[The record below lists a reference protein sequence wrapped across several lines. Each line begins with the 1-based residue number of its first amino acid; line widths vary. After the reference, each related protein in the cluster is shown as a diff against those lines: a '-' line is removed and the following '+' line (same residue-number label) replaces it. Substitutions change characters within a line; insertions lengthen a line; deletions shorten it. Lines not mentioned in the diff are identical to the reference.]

1 MDMLEKSEDIIAY
14 IKNSTKK
21 TPVKIYIK
29 GNLPNLQ
36 SSTNAKVF
44 SSGNFHFVVGDYE
57 DIKTILTEYTK
68 FIDDYYLENDRR
80 NSGVPTLDYTTVN
93 ARIEPGAI
101 IRDKVKIG
109 DNAVIMMG
117 AIINIGAEIGE
128 GTMIDMGAVLGGRAI
143 VGKNCHVGAG
153 AVLAG
158 VIEPPS
164 AKPVIIEDNVVIGA
178 NAVIIEGVH
187 VGKNAVIGAGAVVL
201 EDVEENQVVAGN
213 PAKVV
218 KTKDEKTADKTK
230 LVDDLRK

>member
-14 IKNSTKK
+14 IKNSKKK

-29 GNLPNLQ
+29 GDIQNIK
-36 SSTNAKVF
+36 TNAKVF
-44 SSGNFHFVVGDYE
+44 SYGDFHFIVGDYE
-57 DIKTILTEYTK
+57 EIKAILDEYK
-68 FIDDYYLENDRR
+68 EFIQDYYLENDRR
-80 NSGVPTLDYTTVN
+80 NSGVPTLNYFNVN

-117 AIINIGAEIGE
+117 AIINIGAEVGE

-143 VGKNCHVGAG
+143 VGKNCHVGSG
-153 AVLAG
+153 AVIAG

-187 VGKNAVIGAGAVVL
+187 VGKNAVIGAGAVVI
-201 EDVEENQVVAGN
+201 EDVLDNQVVVGN
-213 PAKVV
+213 PAKVI
-218 KTKDEKTADKTK
+218 KDKDEKTSDKTK

>member
-14 IKNSTKK
+14 IKNSKKK

-29 GNLPNLQ
+29 GNIDNIK
-36 SSTNAKVF
+36 TTAKVF
-44 SSGNFHFVVGDYE
+44 SSGNFHFIVGDYE
-57 DIKTILTEYTK
+57 EIKTILDEYK
-68 FIDDYYLENDRR
+68 DAIEDYYLENDRR
-80 NSGVPTLDYTTVN
+80 NSGVPTLSYFNIN
-93 ARIEPGAI
+93 ARIEPGAV

-117 AIINIGAEIGE
+117 AIINIGAEVGE

-153 AVLAG
+153 AVVAG

-187 VGKNAVIGAGAVVL
+187 IGKNAVIGAGAVVI
-201 EDVEENQVVAGN
+201 EDVLDNQVVVGN
-213 PAKVV
+213 PAKVI
-218 KTKDEKTADKTK
+218 KDKDEKTSDKTK

>member
-14 IKNSTKK
+14 IKNSNKK

-29 GNLPNLQ
+29 GNIDNIK
-36 SSTNAKVF
+36 TTAKVF
-44 SSGNFHFVVGDYE
+44 SSGNFHFIVGDYE
-57 DIKTILTEYTK
+57 EIKTILDEYK
-68 FIDDYYLENDRR
+68 DSIEDYYLENDRR
-80 NSGVPTLDYTTVN
+80 NSGVPTLSYFNIN
-93 ARIEPGAI
+93 ARIEPGAV

-117 AIINIGAEIGE
+117 AIINIGAEVGE

-153 AVLAG
+153 AVVAG

-187 VGKNAVIGAGAVVL
+187 IGKNAVIGAGAVVI
-201 EDVEENQVVAGN
+201 EDVLDNQVVVGN
-213 PAKVV
+213 PAKVI
-218 KTKDEKTADKTK
+218 KDKDEKTSDKTK

>member
-21 TPVKIYIK
+21 TPIKIYIK

-36 SSTNAKVF
+36 ASTNAKVF

-187 VGKNAVIGAGAVVL
+187 VGKNAVIGAGAIVL

>member
-14 IKNSTKK
+14 IKNSKKK

-29 GNLPNLQ
+29 GSIDNIK
-36 SSTNAKVF
+36 TTAKVF
-44 SSGNFHFVVGDYE
+44 SSGNFHFIVGDYE
-57 DIKTILTEYTK
+57 EIKTILDEYK
-68 FIDDYYLENDRR
+68 DSIEDYYLENDRR
-80 NSGVPTLDYTTVN
+80 NSGVPTLNYFNVN

-117 AIINIGAEIGE
+117 AIINIGAEVGE

-153 AVLAG
+153 TVIAG

-187 VGKNAVIGAGAVVL
+187 VGKNAVIGAGAVVI
-201 EDVEENQVVAGN
+201 EDVLDNQVVVGN
-213 PAKVV
+213 PAKVIKEKDD
-218 KTKDEKTADKTK
+218 KTSDKTK

>member
-14 IKNSTKK
+14 IKNSKKK

-29 GNLPNLQ
+29 GNIDNIK
-36 SSTNAKVF
+36 TTAKVF
-44 SSGNFHFVVGDYE
+44 SSGNFHFIVGDYE
-57 DIKTILTEYTK
+57 EIKNILDEYK
-68 FIDDYYLENDRR
+68 DAIEDYYLENDRR
-80 NSGVPTLDYTTVN
+80 NSGVPTLSYFNIN
-93 ARIEPGAI
+93 ARIEPGAV

-117 AIINIGAEIGE
+117 AIINIGAEVGE

-153 AVLAG
+153 AVVAG

-187 VGKNAVIGAGAVVL
+187 IGKNAVIGAGAVVI
-201 EDVEENQVVAGN
+201 EDVLDNQVVVGN
-213 PAKVV
+213 PAKVI
-218 KTKDEKTADKTK
+218 KDKDEKTSDKTK